1 MKRYDVI
8 ELIEEDDSVHGAF
21 DQAIETVR
29 TTFCEVRSATRSEA
43 YQAMAIGMNVSV
55 VFVLTVEADYAN
67 EKELYYHG
75 TRYRV
80 VRTYVSDDGIE
91 LSCEVQNG

>member
-1 MKRYDVI
+1 MKRYDVV
-8 ELIEEDDSVHGAF
+8 ELIEEDKTVHGVF
-21 DQAIETVR
+21 DTPKETVR
-29 TTFCEVRSATRSEA
+29 TTFCEVRSASRNEA
-43 YQAMAIGMNVSV
+43 YQAMAIGKNVTV

-91 LSCEVQNG
+91 LSCEVNNG

>member
-8 ELIEEDDSVHGAF
+8 ELIEENDSVHGAF
-21 DQAIETVR
+21 EPARETVR
-29 TTFCEVRSATRSEA
+29 TTFCEVRSATRNEA

-67 EKELYYHG
+67 EKELYYNG

-91 LSCEVQNG
+91 LSCEVHNG